1 MKTIRRRKPDARW
14 RITSCFRHPIDS
26 KGARRASTSPDRERV
41 VYCPGTLLWSARID
55 ALTRSAMLKL
65 SGKPLYREMTVRN
78 VNTTTKLLALMERM
92 QNR

>member
-1 MKTIRRRKPDARW
+1 MFLRY
-14 RITSCFRHPIDS
+14 PIDS
-26 KGARRASTSPDRERV
+26 KDVLAGLDFKPDLERV
-41 VYCPGTLLWSARID
+41 VYFPGTLLWSARID

-92 QNR
+92 QDR